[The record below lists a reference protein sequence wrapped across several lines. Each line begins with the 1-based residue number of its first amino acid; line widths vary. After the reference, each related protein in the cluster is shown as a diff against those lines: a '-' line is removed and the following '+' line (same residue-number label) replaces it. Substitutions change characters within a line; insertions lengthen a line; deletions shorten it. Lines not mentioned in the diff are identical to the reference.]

1 MAECDRCGD
10 EVPRLFEHHT
20 RTETMT
26 HRRTRRVCAD
36 CHPSVSNASRIP
48 VPDGGIR
55 GAICPTCSGATIE
68 HDGVY
73 TCLECGWT
81 GSS

>member
-10 EVPRLFEHHT
+10 EVPRLFEHRT

-26 HRRTRRVCAD
+26 HRRTLRVCAD
-36 CHPSVSNASRIP
+36 CHPSVPDASRIALT
-48 VPDGGIR
+48 DGGTR
-55 GAICPTCSGATIE
+55 GATCPICSGATVE
-68 HDGVY
+68 TDGVA

-81 GSS
+81 NSR